1 MPSRKKCKA
10 RVKKKKFKG
19 LEASEFLES
28 MLDIIK
34 EGVGFVLYVYYE
46 GGDFETYIMA
56 GDDETFRQLCAHDKE
71 KAYIV

>member
-1 MPSRKKCKA
+1 
-10 RVKKKKFKG
+10 
-19 LEASEFLES
+19 

-34 EGVGFVLYVYYE
+34 EGVGFVLYVYYQ

-71 KAYIV
+71 KAYIA